1 MEKKPI
7 IVFDDSVKSKV
18 ISSLGFKED
27 AESNLVENDGK
38 LATSQDFESITSGEF
53 GGVLQGSKIPIK
65 NKDSELVK
73 YFISG
78 KC

>member
-7 IVFDDSVKSKV
+7 VVFDGSVKSKV
-18 ISSLGFKED
+18 IRSLGFRKNKDSKLVD
-27 AESNLVENDGK
+27 ANGK
-38 LATSQDFESITSGEF
+38 LATTQCYESITSDDF

-65 NKDSELVK
+65 NNDSELVK